1 MNDFDGNMLA
11 ELKYGTE
18 QAKLEREFNLS
29 EAFEDVTFRDVLDA
43 ISESSYQ
50 LQRELVLAVRDR
62 DNLETGFVIDNMVK
76 DWLE

>member
-1 MNDFDGNMLA
+1 MNDGNMIA
-11 ELKYGTE
+11 EAKHAHE
-18 QAKLEREFNLS
+18 QARLEREFNLS
-29 EAFEDVTFRDVLDA
+29 EAFEEVTFRDVLDA

-76 DWLE
+76 EWLE